1 MSIRLNA
8 IVLAAA
14 LVCTQSAFAFNL
26 TSPSIPTGGTFTI
39 VQTYHGFGCLGSDQS
54 PALIWHDIPHGTR
67 SFAVTL
73 YDPDAPTG
81 SGWWHWVVV
90 DIPASSRG
98 LLAGAGT
105 PHAKLL
111 PAGAVQMRNDFGS
124 FGYGGPCPPR
134 GDRPHRYQFTVY
146 ALKTAHLKL
155 PSDASPA
162 MVGFFIHANI
172 IASARLVVRYGR

>member
-1 MSIRLNA
+1 MIRFNIIMFA
-8 IVLAAA
+8 VTLA
-14 LVCTQSAFAFNL
+14 CTGSAYAFDL
-26 TSPSIPTGGTFTI
+26 TSPSFPTGKSFT
-39 VQTYHGFGCLGSDQS
+39 VAQTYHGFGCVGSSRS
-54 PALIWHDIPHGTR
+54 PALAWHGVPRGTR

-90 DIPASSRG
+90 DLPASTRD
-98 LLAGAGT
+98 LLANAGN
-105 PHAKLL
+105 PDARLL
-111 PAGAVQMRNDFGS
+111 PAGTVQIRNDFGS
-124 FGYGGPCPPR
+124 LGYGGPCPPQ
-134 GDRPHRYQFTVY
+134 GDRPHHYVFTVY

-162 MVGFFIHANI
+162 MAGFFIHANT